1 MRSYLTLA
9 VVLLASGCVDDTS
22 IPASEVVCPT
32 DSTLTYENFG
42 SAFLRTNCLS
52 CHTSRE
58 KPALTSLAL
67 VQANSAKIISAAV
80 TSSNMPQ
87 DSSLTT
93 AQRTQ
98 LGQWLACGA
107 P

>member
-1 MRSYLTLA
+1 MLKYLTLA
-9 VVLLASGCVDDTS
+9 SMLTFAGCTDDTS

-42 SAFLRTNCLS
+42 AAFLQTNCLS

-58 KPALTSLAL
+58 KPALTSQTL
-67 VQANSAKIISAAV
+67 VQTNSAKIIAEAV
-80 TSSNMPQ
+80 TSSAMP
-87 DSSLTT
+87 DGGSLTT